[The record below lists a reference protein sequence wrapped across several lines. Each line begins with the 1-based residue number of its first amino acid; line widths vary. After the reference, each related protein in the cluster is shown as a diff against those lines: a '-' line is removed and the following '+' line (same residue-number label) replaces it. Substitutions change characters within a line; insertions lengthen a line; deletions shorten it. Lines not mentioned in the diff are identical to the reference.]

1 MIKDMNIMNSRDTIF
16 FKVNDNDRKI
26 QKEEIIPYWEK
37 RALRNKMLNN
47 LGEEWKKC
55 YGAGIFTEFMEQ
67 RGPVH
72 TVGGDV
78 FYRKV
83 FLDLKEQSF
92 N

>member
-1 MIKDMNIMNSRDTIF
+1 MNYRRAYDQGYEYYELRRYHF
-16 FKVNDNDRKI
+16 L
-26 QKEEIIPYWEK
+26 EIIPYWKK

-67 RGPVH
+67 RGPGH

-78 FYRKV
+78 FYRKG

>member
-1 MIKDMNIMNSRDTIF
+1 
-16 FKVNDNDRKI
+16 
-26 QKEEIIPYWEK
+26 
-37 RALRNKMLNN
+37 MLNN

-67 RGPVH
+67 RGPGH

-78 FYRKV
+78 FYKKI